1 MKDILATISIVGF
14 IIISVLAFLA
24 AKFGI
29 DLAKAMMD
37 TILPMIVQCWII
49 NFTTVMNFHY
59 GTSSGSQ
66 LKTKLL
72 AQSRPMNPEDCIELK
87 DEVK

>member
-1 MKDILATISIVGF
+1 MKDILAVISIVGF
-14 IIISVLAFLA
+14 IIVSVLAFLA

-29 DLAKAMMD
+29 DWAKAMMD

-59 GTSSGSQ
+59 GTSSGSAA
-66 LKTKLL
+66 KNAVIAKLTGTADQPIDL
-72 AQSRPMNPEDCIELK
+72 NNP
-87 DEVK
+87 VK

>member
-1 MKDILATISIVGF
+1 MKDILAIISIIGF

-24 AKFGI
+24 GKYGVEWARQ
-29 DLAKAMMD
+29 MMD

-49 NFTTVMNFHY
+49 NFTTVMNYHY

-66 LKTKLL
+66 LKTRLL
-72 AQSRPMNPEDCIELK
+72 AQSRPVGDDCIELK